1 MINGKKDDDF
11 NIRHQLPRGSCPQ
24 GSQSTL
30 LISVLVARGGGTT
43 PLPRSLI
50 IVPTKTRPGC
60 PTVAFASGSLA
71 ALVFS
76 VAPSLMRTAPTSTWS
91 PLLPIIR
98 YYLFL
103 LTTFV
108 FVSFSVLS
116 SSILQS
122 ANLSNLCIYAVT
134 RVDVYNMSLL
144 LFILN

>member
-1 MINGKKDDDF
+1 MMM
-11 NIRHQLPRGSCPQ
+11 
-24 GSQSTL
+24 TL
-30 LISVLVARGGGTT
+30 TSELNYPAARAHKVVSPLISVLVARGGGTT
-43 PLPRSLI
+43 PMPRSLI

-76 VAPSLMRTAPTSTWS
+76 AAPSLMRTAPTSTWS

-116 SSILQS
+116 RSILHS
-122 ANLSNLCIYAVT
+122 ANLSNLFMYAVT
-134 RVDVYNMSLL
+134 GINSIICVFCCLS
-144 LFILN
+144 